1 MNFYKFLKNKVNYID
16 VILVFSLAIISTII
30 PFLSHF
36 YNTSPDG
43 IYHLARFQSI
53 ADSLKNNELPNTLNF
68 KYISQNS
75 AAGVAINSLYP
86 WLTGLIFI
94 IPNLL
99 FQNPMWGLATGF
111 LVLNII
117 TILTIKSLISY
128 VSSNRLFIYTGIIIY
143 QFNNY
148 HFIDMYSRSAIG
160 EAISYAFLPLVVL
173 GLLQVNDYKKS
184 GFLILGLSMGLLIN
198 THIISFMFGIIMI
211 LFNILYRCATKKIKL
226 HDLIEICKAG
236 IVGLTIGLYSIYN
249 LLSVYLS
256 NKIVEPFKAI
266 KMVDMN
272 TMLTTLLNNDIR
284 SENSIGWNLG
294 LPVTILL
301 ISLLIIAYK
310 NNNNSDWKKWIIGA
324 GVSYLLIFNWWPI
337 QKLVNTPLGII
348 QFYGRFLVVISLLV
362 SVGYVLFLNHSQ
374 INRKKLILLN
384 IIIMVFSLS
393 AVYQN
398 HYNYWTYRRSLT
410 SSNYYSTLE
419 NGYTFND
426 YLPTKKSEKNI
437 SVLKT
442 NITSPIRKVQTNNS
456 ITFKFDTKK
465 NQIIS
470 LPVVMYAGKKYDIWV
485 NNHKSQSFSS
495 SLLKIKAKK
504 GSNTVKIV
512 SVENNNKLL
521 LFFSISSFI
530 TFSMYLAFVNHQIS
544 FDDKIKT
551 SK

>member
-1 MNFYKFLKNKVNYID
+1 
-16 VILVFSLAIISTII
+16 
-30 PFLSHF
+30 
-36 YNTSPDG
+36 
-43 IYHLARFQSI
+43 
-53 ADSLKNNELPNTLNF
+53 
-68 KYISQNS
+68 
-75 AAGVAINSLYP
+75 
-86 WLTGLIFI
+86 
-94 IPNLL
+94 
-99 FQNPMWGLATGF
+99 
-111 LVLNII
+111 
-117 TILTIKSLISY
+117 
-128 VSSNRLFIYTGIIIY
+128 
-143 QFNNY
+143 
-148 HFIDMYSRSAIG
+148 
-160 EAISYAFLPLVVL
+160 
-173 GLLQVNDYKKS
+173 
-184 GFLILGLSMGLLIN
+184 
-198 THIISFMFGIIMI
+198 
-211 LFNILYRCATKKIKL
+211 
-226 HDLIEICKAG
+226 
-236 IVGLTIGLYSIYN
+236 
-249 LLSVYLS
+249 
-256 NKIVEPFKAI
+256 
-266 KMVDMN
+266 
-272 TMLTTLLNNDIR
+272 
-284 SENSIGWNLG
+284 
-294 LPVTILL
+294 
-301 ISLLIIAYK
+301 
-310 NNNNSDWKKWIIGA
+310 
-324 GVSYLLIFNWWPI
+324 
-337 QKLVNTPLGII
+337 
-348 QFYGRFLVVISLLV
+348 
-362 SVGYVLFLNHSQ
+362 
-374 INRKKLILLN
+374 
-384 IIIMVFSLS
+384 MVFSLS

-530 TFSMYLAFVNHQIS
+530 AFSMYLAFVNHQIS

>member
-530 TFSMYLAFVNHQIS
+530 AFSMYLAFVNHQIS

>member
-1 MNFYKFLKNKVNYID
+1 MDFYRFLKKKINYID
-16 VILVFSLAIISTII
+16 VILVFGLAIISTII

-36 YNTSPDG
+36 YNISPDG

-99 FQNPMWGLATGF
+99 FQNPMWGLAAGF
-111 LVLNII
+111 LILNII

-160 EAISYAFLPLVVL
+160 EAIAYAFLPLVVL
-173 GLLQVNDYKKS
+173 GLLQVNDYRKS
-184 GFLILGLSMGLLIN
+184 GFLTLGLSMGLLIN
-198 THIISFMFGIIMI
+198 THIISFIFGIIMI
-211 LFNILYRCATKKIKL
+211 LFNISYRCVTKKIKL

-236 IVGLTIGLYSIYN
+236 IVGLLIGLYSIYN
-249 LLSVYLS
+249 LLSIYLS

-272 TMLTTLLNNDIR
+272 TMLTTLLNNDIK

-301 ISLLIIAYK
+301 IFLLIIAYK

-426 YLPTKKSEKNI
+426 YLPTTKSKKNI

-442 NITSPIRKVQTNNS
+442 NITSPRRKVQTNDS
-456 ITFKFDTKK
+456 ITFKFDINKK
-465 NQIIS
+465 QIIS
-470 LPVVMYAGKKYDIWV
+470 LPVVMYVGKKYDVWV
-485 NNHKSQSFSS
+485 NNHKSQSLSS
-495 SLLKIKAKK
+495 SLLKVKAKK
-504 GSNTVKIV
+504 GSNIVKVV

-521 LFFSISSFI
+521 LFLSIISFI
-530 TFSMYLAFVNHQIS
+530 ACSMYLAFVNHQIS
-544 FDDKIKT
+544 FNDKIKT

>member
-1 MNFYKFLKNKVNYID
+1 MNFYRFLKNKVNYID
-16 VILVFSLAIISTII
+16 VILVFGLAIISTFI

-53 ADSLKNNELPNTLNF
+53 ADSLKNNELPSNLNF

-99 FQNPMWGLATGF
+99 FQNPMWGLAAGF

-160 EAISYAFLPLVVL
+160 EAIAYAFLPLVVL

-211 LFNILYRCATKKIKL
+211 LFSISYRCATKKIKL

-301 ISLLIIAYK
+301 IFLLIIAYK

-442 NITSPIRKVQTNNS
+442 NIISPIRKVQTNNS

-485 NNHKSQSFSS
+485 NNHKSQSLSS

-530 TFSMYLAFVNHQIS
+530 AFCIYLAFVNHQIS
-544 FDDKIKT
+544 FNDKIKI